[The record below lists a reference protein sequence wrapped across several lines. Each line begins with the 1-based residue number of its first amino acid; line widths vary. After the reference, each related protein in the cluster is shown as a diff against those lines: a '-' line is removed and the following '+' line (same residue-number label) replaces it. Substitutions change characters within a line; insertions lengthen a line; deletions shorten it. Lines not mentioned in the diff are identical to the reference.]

1 MSNSKTSSL
10 KLGRRKPYEPI
21 SRVLD
26 LPPAIL
32 EVATLIEKGLA
43 GDRAALEK
51 AAALQESVIA
61 VALEFPDCVGQIRN
75 LLANGYTI
83 EFSVS
88 KEDEENLEMPEGVSL
103 AAT

>member
-1 MSNSKTSSL
+1 MKALKTSSL

-32 EVATLIEKGLA
+32 EMATLIEKGLA
-43 GDRAALEK
+43 GDRPSLEK
-51 AAALQESVIA
+51 AAALQESIIA

-83 EFSVS
+83 EFLVS
-88 KEDEENLEMPEGVSL
+88 KEGAENPEMPEGVSL
-103 AAT
+103 AVT